1 VSASAEL
8 KQELLRLL
16 REDEEFRLTVAGL
29 IGLDSILG
37 ELRKLRED
45 FLVFVKEQ
53 EERWKENNK
62 RWEELNRRW
71 EENNKR
77 WEENNRRW
85 EENEKRWE
93 ENWRRW
99 RENDKKWEEAFKRFE
114 ELEKRVSRVE
124 LSLGALTEVT
134 LTRYAWEDV
143 REDAK
148 LRGEE
153 VTARLRSVAVEGF
166 EVDMLVE
173 TNRRVYVVEVKVR
186 PTVDDVRG
194 LLAKAEV
201 VERKYGKQV
210 VPVLVGALIGD
221 DVRAFAKGK
230 AVEVYCY

>member
-71 EENNKR
+71 EENN
-77 WEENNRRW
+77 
-85 EENEKRWE
+85 KRWE

-221 DVRAFAKGK
+221 DVRAFAKSK

>member
-1 VSASAEL
+1 MSASAEL

-71 EENNKR
+71 EENN
-77 WEENNRRW
+77 
-85 EENEKRWE
+85 KRWE

-221 DVRAFAKGK
+221 DVRAFAKSK